1 MFNGPKYVYSL
12 WDGKVERA
20 TVTKYD
26 PETGRIEGTKNRG
39 RFVSSLGTIYFE
51 TPEEAVRSEHEDIKE
66 SLVDARQD
74 VQDALATYKTVRRIA
89 LMPFEEYYASMPKD
103 FT

>member
-26 PETGRIEGTKNRG
+26 PETGRIEGFKGRG
-39 RFVSSLGTIYFE
+39 RFTTTLGVLYFE
-51 TPEEAVRSEHEDIKE
+51 TPEEAVRSEHEDVKE
-66 SLVDARQD
+66 ALVDARQE

-89 LMPFEEYYASMPKD
+89 SMSFEEYYASIPKD